1 MAQERSE
8 WSEAVKTDGQLKFWD
23 EYSSIPTT
31 FEEFFAEE
39 PCPGAYTSETSS
51 SGMSDLFEKGEG
63 EPIQA
68 ATPMEGFPV
77 YGRIRTFAQKLS
89 WSFELYNDIQVA
101 DLFMRAVA
109 SWADALARTKDRYFA
124 RFFNN
129 GALLTGDSVFN
140 ATIPGVVQD
149 PSGNLCYDMRPM
161 FTDVSRPR
169 LNRAG
174 MPYYNHIISNDL
186 SAESLQAAYVQ
197 MTTVNNR
204 DEKGDEIILEPDI
217 LLVPKALEFKAEELL
232 RYAQQHPNTADFLLN
247 TTKVNAALA
256 NRLRVVAWP
265 RLTDDDAWF
274 LVSSK
279 RGLVNLT
286 RGTEQIDFWIDNE
299 TKNWCASIVARWG
312 GYCRNWRYQFGSN
325 CRTA

>member
-8 WSEAVKTDGQLKFWD
+8 WTEGVRVDAQLKFWD
-23 EYSSIPTT
+23 EYAGIPTT
-31 FEEFFAEE
+31 YEQFFAEE
-39 PCPGAYTSETSS
+39 PCPGAYTSETSA
-51 SGMSDLFEKGEG
+51 SGMSDLTEKLEG
-63 EPIQA
+63 EPIQSA
-68 ATPMEGFPV
+68 SPTEGFPV
-77 YGRIRTFAQKLS
+77 YGRVRTFAQKLS

-109 SWADALARTKDRYFA
+109 SWADSLARTKDRYFA
-124 RFFNN
+124 RFFNC
-129 GALLTGDSVFN
+129 GALLAGDPVFN

-149 PSGNLCYDMRPM
+149 PSGNLCYDMLPM
-161 FTDVSRPR
+161 FTDTTHKRA
-169 LNRAG
+169 NRAG
-174 MPYYNHIISNDL
+174 QLFYNHIAANDL
-186 SAESLQAAYVQ
+186 SAEALQAAYVH

-204 DEKGDEIILEPDI
+204 DEKGDEIVLEPDV

-232 RYAQQHPNTADFLLN
+232 QYVRQFPNTADFLLN
-247 TTKVNAALA
+247 NVKVNAALA

-286 RGTEQIDFWIDNE
+286 RGTEQIDFWIDND
-299 TKNWCASIVARWG
+299 TKSWCASIVARWG
-312 GYCRNWRYQFGSN
+312 GYCRNWRYQFGNN